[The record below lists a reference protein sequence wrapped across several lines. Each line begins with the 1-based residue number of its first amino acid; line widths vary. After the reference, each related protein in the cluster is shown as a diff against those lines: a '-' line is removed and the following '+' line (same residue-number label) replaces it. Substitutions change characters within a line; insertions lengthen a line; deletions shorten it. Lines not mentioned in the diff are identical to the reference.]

1 MDLLLKLSSLVLPV
15 VRPNTSRQCC
25 KLFGDRGH
33 RTSSHDEPHCPAD
46 TAPGRAA
53 DNAKAAAAMQAA
65 ADAAATA
72 AEDPRIL
79 RTVLL
84 AAAAPANALA
94 QTIPQ
99 DTVLPHRRGG
109 RPTRRA
115 NPTKSQATQNPE
127 VLRHTSANS
136 HRHQHS
142 QTASVDLAASNTRN
156 LKINPNL

>member
-1 MDLLLKLSSLVLPV
+1 MMNCEPLSSRT
-15 VRPNTSRQCC
+15 VRRNT
-25 KLFGDRGH
+25 
-33 RTSSHDEPHCPAD
+33 RTKDNGSDHSANAASTSATAGPEPERNSSIQQHKPAE
-46 TAPGRAA
+46 
-53 DNAKAAAAMQAA
+53 NLAAAALRAA

-109 RPTRRA
+109 TL
-115 NPTKSQATQNPE
+115 K
-127 VLRHTSANS
+127 
-136 HRHQHS
+136 
-142 QTASVDLAASNTRN
+142 AA
-156 LKINPNL
+156 PDY